1 MGRGEMKGSS
11 VMRDTRGIEHGV
23 DEDAREG
30 SLVMR
35 DTRVIEIGVG
45 EARKGSLDV
54 GGVLGK
60 SG

>member
-1 MGRGEMKGSS
+1 MK
-11 VMRDTRGIEHGV
+11 
-23 DEDAREG
+23 G

-45 EARKGSLDV
+45 EARKGILDV